1 MVAYRSDFVGV
12 CTVSARWRRRDV
24 PVQVITYI
32 WAKEEEDQFQPGR
45 ASRWWLYNSLKALEA
60 QIRAKG
66 SYICY
71 RRGPSAVEHLLEICK
86 DVKSTLVFFNN
97 VYDPLSLVRHHEVK
111 RRLAAAGVFA
121 RSFNGELL
129 YEPWHVLNE
138 NGKPF
143 TTFRSFWEKCEH
155 QPGNLPDC
163 CLSETGPVPVA
174 LVEAAVLVRVRLPLS
189 CLLAWTHGA
198 P

>member
-1 MVAYRSDFVGV
+1 
-12 CTVSARWRRRDV
+12 
-24 PVQVITYI
+24 VQVITYI

-45 ASRWWLYNSLKALEA
+45 ASRWWLYNSLKALET

-97 VYDPLSLVRHHEVK
+97 VYDPLSLVRHYEVK
-111 RRLAAAGVFA
+111 RRLAAAGVVA

-129 YEPWHVLNE
+129 YEPWQVLADD
-138 NGKPF
+138 GKPF
-143 TTFRSFWEKCEH
+143 TTFRTFWTKCEH
-155 QPGNLPDC
+155 QSDLLGCYLSRIACPC
-163 CLSETGPVPVA
+163 CRIIA
-174 LVEAAVLVRVRLPLS
+174 FVELVLVPMRLPS
-189 CLLAWTHGA
+189 Y
-198 P
+198 